1 MKDNGGKILVMV
13 LGGII
18 ALAFIFG
25 GLFISR
31 NFKKTDKAITKE
43 NAQETLAKYI
53 KHIEPGE
60 GTPVKGAVE
69 YSGTDNTYQELP
81 ELKDDSIAVKETTTR
96 FAEIFSSSEK
106 TGEGRNGFLKE
117 MAEEFNSSGVTV
129 DGENVSIRLRTV
141 SSGQQ
146 VDYVASG
153 KYVPDAISPS
163 NDLFVKMAEEKGAAL
178 SYISD
183 SLVEN
188 YAGLVMKKKI
198 KGDLKELY
206 GAADVKAAAQA
217 VSDGKMSVGYTNPFS
232 SAAGLNFLVTL
243 LDSYDA
249 GNITSDKA
257 VSAFRAF
264 QKNIPFVAMT
274 TGQMVDAAKNGSFD
288 MFVSEYQSYKSDGNL
303 SKNYEF
309 VPYGFKHNNP
319 LVYVKGGKGE
329 NAQKILEEFAAFVK
343 KKGNALAK
351 EDGFNEK
358 PEGYHV
364 LSTEYSGSELIDA
377 QALYKENKDSK
388 PVACVFVTDVSGSM
402 DGEPIQMLKNSLSN
416 AIQYINKENH
426 IGLISYS
433 DDVTIELPLGQ
444 FDMNQQS
451 LFKGTVE
458 SLTAAGGTA
467 TFDGVC
473 VAADMLIK
481 YMKQNP
487 EIKPMI
493 FVLSDGETNEG
504 YSLSDISPV
513 MKGLKIPVYTICYN
527 GDFDAMQKLA
537 GINEGVSINADT
549 DDVVYQLKQL
559 FNANM

>member
-1 MKDNGGKILVMV
+1 MKDNGGKILVMAVVGIFALV
-13 LGGII
+13 L
-18 ALAFIFG
+18 IFG

-43 NAQETLAKYI
+43 NAEETLAKYI
-53 KHIEPGE
+53 KHIEPSEGE
-60 GTPVKGAVE
+60 PVKGAVE

-81 ELKDDSIAVKETTTR
+81 DLKEDSIAVRETTDS
-96 FAEIFSSSEK
+96 FAEIFASSEK
-106 TGEGRNGFLKE
+106 TGEGKNGFLKE
-117 MAEEFNSSGVTV
+117 MAEEFNSANISIDGVP
-129 DGENVSIRLRTV
+129 VSIRLRTV

-153 KYVPDAISPS
+153 KYVPDAMSPS
-163 NDLFVKMAEEKGAAL
+163 SDLFVKMAEEKGAQI

-183 SLVEN
+183 SVVEN

-198 KGDLKELY
+198 RGDLKELY
-206 GAADVKAAAQA
+206 GSADVKAAAQA
-217 VSDGKMSVGYTNPFS
+217 VSEGKMSVGYTNPFS

-257 VSAFRAF
+257 VAAFRAF

-303 SKNYEF
+303 SKNYVF

-319 LVYVKGGKGE
+319 LAYIKGGKGK
-329 NAQKILEEFAAFVK
+329 NAQKILEEFSDFIKASGAS
-343 KKGNALAK
+343 LAK

-358 PEGYHV
+358 PEGYKE
-364 LSTEYSGSELIDA
+364 LSADYSGSELIDA
-377 QALYKENKDSK
+377 QSLYKENKDSK

-433 DDVTIELPLGQ
+433 DDVTIELPLAQ

-451 LFKGTVE
+451 YFKGTVDRL
-458 SLTAAGGTA
+458 SAAGGTA

-473 VAADMLIK
+473 VAANMLVN
-481 YMKQNP
+481 YMKQNSD
-487 EIKPMI
+487 IKPMI

-504 YSLSDISPV
+504 YSLEDISPV

-527 GDFDAMQKLA
+527 GDFDAMEKLA
-537 GINEGVSINADT
+537 AINEGVSINADT

>member
-1 MKDNGGKILVMV
+1 
-13 LGGII
+13 
-18 ALAFIFG
+18 
-25 GLFISR
+25 
-31 NFKKTDKAITKE
+31 
-43 NAQETLAKYI
+43 
-53 KHIEPGE
+53 
-60 GTPVKGAVE
+60 
-69 YSGTDNTYQELP
+69 
-81 ELKDDSIAVKETTTR
+81 
-96 FAEIFSSSEK
+96 
-106 TGEGRNGFLKE
+106 
-117 MAEEFNSSGVTV
+117 
-129 DGENVSIRLRTV
+129 
-141 SSGQQ
+141 
-146 VDYVASG
+146 
-153 KYVPDAISPS
+153 
-163 NDLFVKMAEEKGAAL
+163 
-178 SYISD
+178 
-183 SLVEN
+183 
-188 YAGLVMKKKI
+188 
-198 KGDLKELY
+198 
-206 GAADVKAAAQA
+206 
-217 VSDGKMSVGYTNPFS
+217 MSVGYTNPFS

-257 VSAFRAF
+257 VAAFRAF

-288 MFVSEYQSYKSDGNL
+288 MFVSEYQSYKTDGNL
-303 SKNYEF
+303 SKNYVF

-319 LVYVKGGKGE
+319 LVYVKGGKGQD
-329 NAQKILEEFAAFVK
+329 AQKILEEFASFVQK
-343 KKGNALAK
+343 NGKALAK
-351 EDGFNEK
+351 EDGFKEK

-364 LSTEYSGSELIDA
+364 LSTDYSGSELIDA

-433 DDVTIELPLGQ
+433 DDVTIELPLAQ

-458 SLTAAGGTA
+458 SLSAAGGTA

-473 VAADMLIK
+473 VAALMLLD
-481 YMKQNP
+481 YMKDNP
-487 EIKPMI
+487 DIKPMI

-504 YSLSDISPV
+504 YSLSDISPI

-527 GDFDAMQKLA
+527 GDLDAMGQLA
-537 GINEGVSINADT
+537 AINEGVSINADT

>member
-1 MKDNGGKILVMV
+1 MKNGGNFIVMV
-13 LGGII
+13 LVGIV

-25 GLFISR
+25 GLFASR
-31 NFKKTDKAITKE
+31 NLKKTDKAITKE
-43 NAQETLAKYI
+43 NAAETLEKYV
-53 KHIEPGE
+53 KHIEPAE

-69 YSGTDNTYQELP
+69 YSGSDHTYQELP
-81 ELKDDSIAVKETTTR
+81 DLKDDSIVVRETTGR
-96 FAEIFSSSEK
+96 FAEIFASSEK
-106 TGEGRNGFLKE
+106 TGDGKNGFLRE
-117 MAEEFNSSGVTV
+117 MAEEFNAAGIAV
-129 DGENVSIRLRTV
+129 DGEKVSIRLRTV

-163 NDLFVKMAEEKGAAL
+163 NDLFVKMAEDKGAQL
-178 SYISD
+178 SYISN
-183 SLVEN
+183 SVVEN
-188 YAGLVMKKKI
+188 YAGLVMKKKTM
-198 KGDLKELY
+198 GDLKELY

-232 SAAGLNFLVTL
+232 SAAGFNFLVTL
-243 LDSYDA
+243 LDSYDT

-257 VSAFRAF
+257 VAAFRAF

-303 SKNYEF
+303 SKNYVF
-309 VPYGFKHNNP
+309 VPYGFPHNNP
-319 LVYVKGGKGE
+319 LVYVKGGKGQG
-329 NAQKILEEFAAFVK
+329 AQKVLEAFSDYMGK
-343 KKGNALAK
+343 NGKSLAK
-351 EDGFNEK
+351 QDGFNEK
-358 PEGYHV
+358 PEGYQA
-364 LSTEYSGSELIDA
+364 LTADYSGSELVDA

-388 PVACVFVTDVSGSM
+388 PVACIFVTDVSGSM

-433 DDVTIELPLGQ
+433 DDVTIELPLAQ

-451 LFKGTVE
+451 YFKGTVDRL
-458 SLTAAGGTA
+458 SATGGTA

-473 VAADMLIK
+473 VAMKMLSD
-481 YMKQNP
+481 YMKKNP
-487 EIKPMI
+487 DIKPMI
-493 FVLSDGETNEG
+493 FVLSDGETNAG
-504 YSLSDISPV
+504 YRLEDISPI

-527 GDFDAMQKLA
+527 GDFDAMEKLA
-537 GINEGVSINADT
+537 AINEGVSINADT